1 VAVGGVKR
9 KKAMGKHARVVVGL
23 WMILAVGAGRAV
35 IVGAQSSAADVA
47 KLPSFEVASV
57 KPNVSGDG
65 RVMLMQQPGGR
76 LNLVNVPLRLLIRNA
91 YRVQDSQIAGGPD
104 WLGAARFDI
113 VAKAENP
120 NASVEELQLMTRS
133 LLADRFKLVMR
144 SEKREMPIYAMVP
157 VRSDGKLGPQ
167 LHKSDTDC
175 GGPSAPPAGP
185 PAPGQIPRCA
195 FTVGFGNVKA
205 RGTTLPALA
214 TTLSTFAGRIV
225 VDRTALT
232 GGYDVELA
240 WTPDQTPRAQ
250 GDQPPQVNGAPID
263 PNGPSLFT
271 ALQEQLGLKLESTRD
286 RVDVLVVERA
296 EKPVGD

>member
-1 VAVGGVKR
+1 
-9 KKAMGKHARVVVGL
+9 MGKTVCAAVGL
-23 WMILAVGAGRAV
+23 WMTLASGGGWHAGV
-35 IVGAQSSAADVA
+35 HAQSGVADTA
-47 KLPSFEVASV
+47 KLPSFEVASI
-57 KPNVSGDG
+57 KPNTSGDG

-76 LNLVNVPLRLLIRNA
+76 LNLVNVPLKLLIRNA

-104 WLGAARFDI
+104 WLGTARFDI

-133 LLADRFKLVMR
+133 LLADRFKLVVR
-144 SEKREMPIYAMVP
+144 SEKREMPIYAMVFA
-157 VRSDGKLGPQ
+157 RGDGRLGPQ
-167 LHKSDTDC
+167 LQKSDTDC
-175 GGPSAPPAGP
+175 GSPSARPAGP

-205 RGTTLPALA
+205 RGTTLRALA

-232 GGYDVELA
+232 GGYDVELT

-271 ALQEQLGLKLESTRD
+271 ALQEQLGLKLESTKGP
-286 RVDVLVVERA
+286 VDVLVVDRA
-296 EKPVGD
+296 EKPTED

>member
-1 VAVGGVKR
+1 MR
-9 KKAMGKHARVVVGL
+9 KTACATVGL
-23 WMILAVGAGRAV
+23 CIILAAGAMRDAG
-35 IVGAQSSAADVA
+35 VGAQSAVADTA

-57 KPNVSGDG
+57 KPNTSGDG

-104 WLGAARFDI
+104 WLGTARFDI

-120 NASVEELQLMTRS
+120 NASVEDLQLMTRS
-133 LLADRFKLVMR
+133 LLADRFKLLVR

-175 GGPSAPPAGP
+175 GSPSAPPAGP
-185 PAPGQIPRCA
+185 PAPGQIPRCG

-232 GGYDVELA
+232 GGYDVELT

-271 ALQEQLGLKLESTRD
+271 ALQEQLGLKLESTKD
-286 RVDVLVVERA
+286 SVDVLVVDRA
-296 EKPVGD
+296 EKPAED